1 MPEAKCLVVVAAS
14 RMKFSINLE
23 KYMTSMKK
31 IPKQIWFQNNSVN
44 NNYKI
49 KYNYAT
55 SKTKAIRDQDRFQQE
70 MYEQCEDDF

>member
-1 MPEAKCLVVVAAS
+1 MPEAKYLVVVAAS

-23 KYMTSMKK
+23 KYMTNMKK

-49 KYNYAT
+49 KYNYAI
-55 SKTKAIRDQDRFQQE
+55 SKAKAIRDQDRFQQE
-70 MYEQCEDDF
+70 VHEQCEDDF

>member
-1 MPEAKCLVVVAAS
+1 
-14 RMKFSINLE
+14 
-23 KYMTSMKK
+23 MTSMKK